1 MMEKYQELSSSCM
14 TKNCWYSYY
23 RYNNSYLLGSQFR
36 LFLFVEV
43 TLVCLYSGGRG
54 AARYGGGGSGV
65 LRRRGGGHGIDV
77 GSAGGSEAASR
88 SSSSMIQR
96 IGVR

>member
-1 MMEKYQELSSSCM
+1 MMEKYQELSSSSM

-54 AARYGGGGSGV
+54 EARYGGGGSGV
-65 LRRRGGGHGIDV
+65 LRRGGGHGIDV

>member
-1 MMEKYQELSSSCM
+1 M
-14 TKNCWYSYY
+14 
-23 RYNNSYLLGSQFR
+23 
-36 LFLFVEV
+36 
-43 TLVCLYSGGRG
+43 
-54 AARYGGGGSGV
+54 AAAPRHAMAAVVAAYCG
-65 LRRRGGGHGIDV
+65 GGGHGIDV